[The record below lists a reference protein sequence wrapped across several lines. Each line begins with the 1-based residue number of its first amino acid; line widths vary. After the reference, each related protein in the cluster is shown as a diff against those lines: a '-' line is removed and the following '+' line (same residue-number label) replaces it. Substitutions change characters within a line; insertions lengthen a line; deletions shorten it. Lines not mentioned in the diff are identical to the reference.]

1 MNFGSK
7 LCYMDACGKNTYV
20 HRVANYDRVVKSMAD
35 LLVDFDLIFLI
46 AKVVTIIVASFILVR
61 IFNRL
66 VKLAEKRI
74 KVKKGR
80 LFHVQRFF
88 QLVIYSVAAIL
99 VLWTFDIDITGLL
112 AGLGVGALII
122 GFALKDIL
130 ENWVSGLL
138 IMSGKTY
145 GIGDVI
151 KVGDLTGVV
160 TDISLRTT
168 KLKTYDRNE
177 IIIPNSTLLKEK
189 IINVTGGKKESV
201 ASIISRIDY
210 LFDVEKAEK
219 AIVSVLKAHPNV
231 IVEEKSR
238 REIRFVVRSKEWTTE
253 IESLFWINDPENEEF
268 IKSKITELIKKKF
281 EEENILPPIPG
292 IMRRDFL
299 EGKR

>member
-1 MNFGSK
+1 
-7 LCYMDACGKNTYV
+7 MDTSAKNTYV
-20 HRVANYDRVVKSMAD
+20 HSIANYDRVVESMAD

-46 AKVVTIIVASFILVR
+46 AKVVAIIVASFVLVR

-74 KVKKGR
+74 KVRKGR

-88 QLVIYSVAAIL
+88 QLVIYSVAVIL
-99 VLWTFDIDITGLL
+99 VLWTCDIDITGLL

-145 GIGDVI
+145 RIGDVI

-189 IINVTGGKKESV
+189 IINVTGGKKESI

-219 AIVSVLKAHPNV
+219 AIVSVIRGHPNV
-231 IVEEKSR
+231 IVDEKRR

-268 IKSKITELIKKKF
+268 IKSRITELIKRKF
-281 EEENILPPIPG
+281 EEESILPPIPG

-299 EGKR
+299 ERKS